1 MRPSL
6 YAATSTPP
14 AVLAQHWSTLWP
26 LSPLAFIYS
35 ALILRNRDKNSAFIK
50 GAGVN
55 AEHFCP
61 CLFSKALANIN
72 MGSLIR
78 SAGAGGP
85 TPAVGAVPSITAAPA
100 EQEKVEAKKEE
111 SEESGDNMGFDLVD

>member
-14 AVLAQHWSTLWP
+14 AVLAQHSSTLWP

-35 ALILRNRDKNSAFIK
+35 ALILRNRDKNS
-50 GAGVN
+50 
-55 AEHFCP
+55 
-61 CLFSKALANIN
+61 ALANIN